1 MKVKAEKFIIQSET
15 SLVGFDTEQ
24 VYKIS
29 LMDSNLKICNIFED
43 KQGRVCVG
51 SVCHANIDDLIEA
64 LKFAKRK
71 IK

>member
-1 MKVKAEKFIIQSET
+1 MKVKAERFIIQSET

>member
-1 MKVKAEKFIIQSET
+1 MKVKAERFIIQSET

-29 LMDSNLKICNIFED
+29 VMDSNVKICNIFED

>member
-1 MKVKAEKFIIQSET
+1 MKVKTEKFSIRSET

-29 LMDSNLKICNIFED
+29 FSDSNVKICNIFED
-43 KQGRVCVG
+43 KQGRICVG
-51 SVCHANIDDLIEA
+51 SVCHADIDDLIEA

>member
-1 MKVKAEKFIIQSET
+1 MKVKAERFIIQSET

-29 LMDSNLKICNIFED
+29 LMDSNVKICNIFED

>member
-1 MKVKAEKFIIQSET
+1 MKVKAERFIIQSET

-29 LMDSNLKICNIFED
+29 VMDSSIKICNIFED

>member
-1 MKVKAEKFIIQSET
+1 MKVKTEKFIIQSET

-24 VYKIS
+24 VYKVSMI
-29 LMDSNLKICNIFED
+29 DSNVKICNIFED
-43 KQGRVCVG
+43 KQGKICVG
-51 SVCHANIDDLIEA
+51 SVCHTDIDVLIEA